1 MAHAEVGAHAQGVPK
16 DEAAPSD
23 ITNTTTRNPKPATKP
38 QSRKRAR
45 PRPEVC
51 LLGWFPEL
59 YSRRINI

>member
-1 MAHAEVGAHAQGVPK
+1 MAHVEVGSHAHGVAK

-23 ITNTTTRNPKPATKP
+23 ITNTTKCNPKPATKP

-51 LLGWFPEL
+51 LLGWFLEL
-59 YSRRINI
+59 CSRRINI